1 MFENI
6 YEGLNVRPKVYL
18 SKEYFCEMYLTYVSS
33 AILRGPTEDII
44 HYFTLMSSELHYL
57 DIILKIENLTL
68 MSSASG
74 KFDINV
80 LSIWENHLSN
90 THIFVILPVLFLFSH
105 VLNASEQLQLLIY
118 ALLSL
123 KCRELHLRIF

>member
-1 MFENI
+1 MV
-6 YEGLNVRPKVYL
+6 GLGTRQALANL
-18 SKEYFCEMYLTYVSS
+18 SSDRLGDH
-33 AILRGPTEDII
+33 RGPTEDII

-105 VLNASEQLQLLIY
+105 VLNASELLQLLIY

-123 KCRELHLRIF
+123 KCRELHLRVF

>member
-1 MFENI
+1 MIPSVPIF
-6 YEGLNVRPKVYL
+6 
-18 SKEYFCEMYLTYVSS
+18 
-33 AILRGPTEDII
+33 RGPTEDII

-105 VLNASEQLQLLIY
+105 VLNAGEQLQLLIY

-123 KCRELHLRIF
+123 KCRELHLRVF